1 MKSGVNMVSSQ
12 QHSTEEWQALDRDHY
27 LHPFTD
33 LTSLYAGASRII
45 TRAEGVYLWDS
56 DDNRLLDGFAGLWCV
71 NMGYGRSEL
80 VAAAAEQ
87 MQQLPYYNSFFNTAT
102 PPALEL
108 AELLAELSPPQ
119 FNYSF
124 FTGSGSEANDT
135 IVRMVRRF
143 WELEGQPG
151 RINIIARHNA
161 YHGSTM
167 AGASL
172 GGMEYMHKQGG
183 LPIPNIEH
191 IMQPYWYELG
201 GDLSPDDFGLRAA
214 AELEQKILELGA
226 DTVAAFIGEPI
237 QGAGGVII
245 PPATYWPAVQ
255 AICNKYD
262 VLLVAD
268 EVICG
273 FGRTGKWFGSDTF
286 GIEPDLMAVA
296 KGMSSGYLPIGAVL
310 VGDRVA
316 HSLIKKGGDFA
327 HGYTYSGHPVC
338 AAVAVANLKLMRQE
352 GIVDRVANDTG
363 PYFQKRIAELAE
375 HPLVGEARGIGMIGA
390 LELVADKDRRRF
402 FSPRGDM
409 GSLCRDLALAN
420 GLILRATKD
429 TMLFSPPL
437 VMDKPQI
444 DDLISLTRLS
454 LDQAAATLGGS

>member
-1 MKSGVNMVSSQ
+1 MGPSR
-12 QHSTEEWQALDRDHY
+12 HSTAQWQALDRNHF

-33 LTSLYAGASRII
+33 LTRLHAGASRII
-45 TRAEGVYLWDS
+45 TRGEGVYLWDS

-71 NMGYGRSEL
+71 NMGYGRAEL
-80 VAAAAEQ
+80 AAAAAAQ
-87 MQQLPYYNSFFNTAT
+87 MQELPYYNSFFNTAT

-108 AELLAELSPPQ
+108 AELLAEVSPPQ

-143 WELEGQPG
+143 WDLEGQPG
-151 RINIIARHNA
+151 RVNIIARDNA

-172 GGMEYMHKQGG
+172 GGMDYMHKQGG
-183 LPIPNIEH
+183 LPIPNIHH

-201 GDLSPDDFGLRAA
+201 GDLGPEEFGQRAA
-214 AELEQKILELGA
+214 AALEHKILELGA

-245 PPATYWPAVQ
+245 PPPGYWSAVE
-255 AICNKYD
+255 AICKKYD

-273 FGRTGKWFGSDTF
+273 FGRTGRWFGSQTF
-286 GIEPDLMAVA
+286 GFEPDLMAVA

-310 VGDRVA
+310 VSDRVA
-316 HSLIKKGGDFA
+316 HSLIQKGGDFA

-338 AAVAVANLKLMRQE
+338 AAVAVANLKLMQGE
-352 GIVDRVANDTG
+352 GVIERVANDTG
-363 PYFQKRIAELAE
+363 PYFQQRLAELAE
-375 HPLVGEARGIGMIGA
+375 HPLVGEARAVGMIGA
-390 LELVADKDRRRF
+390 LELVVDKSSRGF
-402 FSPRGDM
+402 FQPRGDM
-409 GSLCRDLALAN
+409 GTLCRDFALAN

-444 DDLISLTRLS
+444 DEMISLTRLS
-454 LDQAAATLGGS
+454 LDQAAASKGIT

>member
-1 MKSGVNMVSSQ
+1 MGPSR
-12 QHSTEEWQALDRDHY
+12 HSTAQWQALDRNHF

-33 LTSLYAGASRII
+33 LTRLHAGASRII
-45 TRAEGVYLWDS
+45 TRGEGVYLWDS

-71 NMGYGRSEL
+71 NMGYGRAEL
-80 VAAAAEQ
+80 AAAAAAQ
-87 MQQLPYYNSFFNTAT
+87 MQELPYYNSFFNTAT

-108 AELLAELSPPQ
+108 AELLAEVSPPQ

-143 WELEGQPG
+143 WDLEGQPG
-151 RINIIARHNA
+151 RVNIIARDNA

-172 GGMEYMHKQGG
+172 GGMDYMHKQGG
-183 LPIPNIEH
+183 LPIPNIHH

-201 GDLSPDDFGLRAA
+201 GDLGPEEFGQRAA
-214 AELEQKILELGA
+214 AALEHKILELGA

-245 PPATYWPAVQ
+245 PPPGYWSAVE
-255 AICNKYD
+255 AICKKYD

-273 FGRTGKWFGSDTF
+273 FGRTGRWFGSQTF
-286 GIEPDLMAVA
+286 GFEPDLMAVA

-310 VGDRVA
+310 VSDRVA
-316 HSLIKKGGDFA
+316 HSLIQKGGDFA

-338 AAVAVANLKLMRQE
+338 AAVAVANLKLMQGE
-352 GIVDRVANDTG
+352 GVIERVANDTG
-363 PYFQKRIAELAE
+363 PYFQQRLAELAE
-375 HPLVGEARGIGMIGA
+375 HPLVGEARAVGMIGA
-390 LELVADKDRRRF
+390 VELVVDKSSRGF
-402 FSPRGDM
+402 FQPRGDM
-409 GSLCRDLALAN
+409 GTLCRDFALAN

-444 DDLISLTRLS
+444 DEMISLTRLS
-454 LDQAAATLGGS
+454 LDQAAASKGIT

>member
-1 MKSGVNMVSSQ
+1 MASSRQ
-12 QHSTEEWQALDRDHY
+12 YSTAQWQALDRSHF

-33 LTSLYAGASRII
+33 LTRLNAGASRII

-80 VAAAAEQ
+80 AVAAAEQ

-108 AELLAELSPPQ
+108 AELLAEVSAPQ

-143 WELEGQPG
+143 WDLEGQPG
-151 RINIIARHNA
+151 RVNIIARHNA

-172 GGMEYMHKQGG
+172 GGMDYMHKQGG
-183 LPIPNIEH
+183 LPIPNIHH

-201 GDLSPDDFGLRAA
+201 GDLSPGEFGLRAA
-214 AELEQKILELGA
+214 AELENKILELGP
-226 DTVAAFIGEPI
+226 DKVAAFIGEPI

-245 PPATYWPAVQ
+245 PPASYWPAVQ
-255 AICNKYD
+255 AICKKYD

-273 FGRTGKWFGSDTF
+273 FGRTGRWFGSDTF

-310 VGDRVA
+310 VSDRVA
-316 HSLIKKGGDFA
+316 HSLIKKGGEFA

-338 AAVAVANLKLMRQE
+338 AAVAAANIRLMHRE
-352 GIVDRVANDTG
+352 GIIDRVANDTG
-363 PYFQKRIAELAE
+363 PYFQQRLAELGE
-375 HPLVGEARGIGMIGA
+375 HPLVGEARSVGMIGA
-390 LELVADKDRRRF
+390 LELVADKSRRSF
-402 FSPRGDM
+402 FQPRGDM
-409 GSLCRDLALAN
+409 GSLCRDYALAN
-420 GLILRATKD
+420 GLILRATRD
-429 TMLFSPPL
+429 TMLFSPSL

-444 DDLISLTRLS
+444 DEMISLTRLS
-454 LDQAAATLGGS
+454 LDQAAATKGIA

>member
-1 MKSGVNMVSSQ
+1 MR
-12 QHSTEEWQALDRDHY
+12 QHTTAEWQALDRDHY

-33 LTSLYAGASRII
+33 LTKLHGNSSRII

-56 DDNRLLDGFAGLWCV
+56 DGNRVLDGFAGLWCV
-71 NMGYGRSEL
+71 NMGYGRTEL
-80 VAAAAEQ
+80 AEVAARQ
-87 MQQLPYYNSFFNTAT
+87 MQELPYYNSFFNTAT
-102 PPALEL
+102 PPTLEL

-143 WELEGQPG
+143 WDIQGQAG
-151 RINIIARHNA
+151 RTVIISRDNA

-172 GGMEYMHKQGG
+172 GGMDYMHKQGG
-183 LPIPNIEH
+183 LPIPDIEH

-201 GDLSPDDFGLRAA
+201 GDLSPEEFGLRAA
-214 AELEQKILELGA
+214 RELESKILDLGA
-226 DTVAAFIGEPI
+226 DRVAAFIGEPV

-245 PPATYWPAVQ
+245 PPPGYWAEIQ
-255 AICNKYD
+255 AICKKYD
-262 VLLVAD
+262 ILLIAD

-273 FGRTGKWFGSDTF
+273 FGRTGAWFGSDTF
-286 GIEPDLMAVA
+286 GIVPDLMPVA

-316 HSLIKKGGDFA
+316 HSLIEQGGEFN

-338 AAVAVANLKLMRQE
+338 AAVAVANIRLMRAE
-352 GIVDRVANDTG
+352 GIVERVASDTG
-363 PYFQKRIAELAE
+363 PYFSKLLQELAG
-375 HPLVGEARGIGMIGA
+375 HPLVGEARSVGLMGA
-390 LELVADKDRRRF
+390 LELVADKSSRTF
-402 FSPRGDM
+402 FPKRGDT
-409 GSLCRDLALAN
+409 GSMCRDFALQD

-437 VMDKPQI
+437 VMDRSHI
-444 DDLISLTRLS
+444 DEMVELTASS
-454 LDQAAATLGGS
+454 LDKTAQALGIL

>member
-1 MKSGVNMVSSQ
+1 MTESAP
-12 QHSTEEWQALDRDHY
+12 QHSTAEWQALDRAHY
-27 LHPFTD
+27 LHPFSD
-33 LTSLYAGASRII
+33 LTQLHAQGSRII

-56 DDNRLLDGFAGLWCV
+56 DGTRMLDGFAGLWCV
-71 NMGYGRSEL
+71 NMGYGRKEL
-80 VAAAAEQ
+80 AEVAAQQ

-108 AELLAELSPPQ
+108 AELLAQVSPPQ

-143 WELEGQPG
+143 WELEGQPE
-151 RINIIARHNA
+151 RTHIISRDNA

-172 GGMEYMHKQGG
+172 GGMDYMHKQGG
-183 LPIPNIEH
+183 LPIPGIDH

-201 GDLSPDDFGLRAA
+201 GDQSPEEFGLRAA
-214 AELEQKILELGA
+214 RELESKILELGA
-226 DTVAAFIGEPI
+226 DKVAAFIGEPV

-245 PPATYWPAVQ
+245 PPHSYWPEVQ
-255 AICNKYD
+255 AICRKYD
-262 VLLVAD
+262 ILLVAD

-273 FGRTGKWFGSDTF
+273 FGRTGSWFGCDTF
-286 GIEPDLMAVA
+286 GIEPDLMSVA

-310 VGDRVA
+310 VSDRVA
-316 HSLIKKGGDFA
+316 TTLIDKGGDFN

-338 AAVAVANLKLMRQE
+338 AAVAVANIRLMQSE
-352 GIVDRVANDTG
+352 GVVERVAEDTG
-363 PYFQKRIAELAE
+363 PYFHALLQQLGD
-375 HPLVGEARGIGMIGA
+375 HPLVGEARSVGLMGA
-390 LELVADKDRRRF
+390 LELVADKSTRKF
-402 FSPRGDM
+402 FDKRSDTGT
-409 GSLCRDLALAN
+409 LCRDFALAN

-437 VMDKPQI
+437 VMDRANI
-444 DDLISLTRLS
+444 DEMIDLTRLS
-454 LDQAAATLGGS
+454 LDQTAEALGVV

>member
-1 MKSGVNMVSSQ
+1 MAFSG
-12 QHSTEEWQALDRDHY
+12 QHSTSEWQAMDRDHY
-27 LHPFTD
+27 LHPFTN
-33 LTSLYAGASRII
+33 LTSLHAGASRII
-45 TRAEGVYLWDS
+45 TRAEGVYLWDN
-56 DDNRLLDGFAGLWCV
+56 DGTRWLDGFAGLWCV
-71 NMGYGRSEL
+71 NMGYGRTEL
-80 VAAAAEQ
+80 VQAAAQQ

-143 WELEGQPG
+143 WELEGQPE
-151 RINIIARHNA
+151 RVTIISRNNA

-183 LPIPNIEH
+183 LPIPGIEH

-201 GDLSPDDFGLRAA
+201 GDLSEEEFGLLAA
-214 AELEQKILELGA
+214 AELEHKILALGA
-226 DTVAAFIGEPI
+226 DNVAAFIGEPL

-245 PPATYWPAVQ
+245 PPASYWPEIQ
-255 AICNKYD
+255 RICKKYD
-262 VLLVAD
+262 VLLIVD

-273 FGRTGKWFGSDTF
+273 FGRTGAWFGSNTF
-286 GIEPDLMAVA
+286 GIESDLMTVA

-310 VGDRVA
+310 VGDRIA
-316 HSLIKKGGDFA
+316 HTLIKKGGDFN

-338 AAVAVANLKLMRQE
+338 AAVAVANLRLMLTE
-352 GIVDRVANDTG
+352 KVVERVANDTG
-363 PYFQKRIAELAE
+363 LYFQAQLQTLAD
-375 HPLVGEARGIGMIGA
+375 HPLVGEARGVGMIGA
-390 LELVADKDRRRF
+390 LELVRDKDRREF
-402 FSPRGDM
+402 FPNRGDT
-409 GSLCRDLALAN
+409 GAKCRDFALAN

-437 VMDKPQI
+437 VIDRSQI
-444 DDLISLTRLS
+444 DEMIQLTRLS
-454 LDQAAATLGGS
+454 LDETAQHLGVA

>member
-1 MKSGVNMVSSQ
+1 MTESAPQ
-12 QHSTEEWQALDRDHY
+12 LSTAEWQALDRDHY
-27 LHPFTD
+27 LHPFSD
-33 LTSLYAGASRII
+33 LTQLHAEGSRII

-56 DDNRLLDGFAGLWCV
+56 DGTRMLDGFAGLWCV
-71 NMGYGRSEL
+71 NMGYGRKEL
-80 VAAAAEQ
+80 VDVAAQQ

-108 AELLAELSPPQ
+108 AQLLAQVSPSQ

-124 FTGSGSEANDT
+124 FTGSGSESNDT

-143 WELEGQPG
+143 WELQGQPE
-151 RINIIARHNA
+151 RTHIISRHNA

-183 LPIPNIEH
+183 LPIPGIEH

-201 GDLSPDDFGLRAA
+201 AEQSPREFGLRAA
-214 AELEQKILELGA
+214 RELERKILELGA
-226 DTVAAFIGEPI
+226 DKVAAFIGEPV

-245 PPATYWPAVQ
+245 PPDSYWPEVQ
-255 AICNKYD
+255 AICKKYD
-262 VLLVAD
+262 ILLIAD

-273 FGRTGKWFGSDTF
+273 FGRTGSWFGSDTF

-310 VGDRVA
+310 VSDRVA
-316 HSLIKKGGDFA
+316 TTMIEKGGDFN

-338 AAVAVANLKLMRQE
+338 AAVAVANIRLMQSE
-352 GIVDRVANDTG
+352 GVVERVAEDTG
-363 PYFQKRIAELAE
+363 PYFHALLQQLGE
-375 HPLVGEARGIGMIGA
+375 HPLVGEARSVGLMGA
-390 LELVADKDRRRF
+390 LELVADKSTRRF
-402 FSPRGDM
+402 FDNRGDT
-409 GSLCRDLALAN
+409 GTLCRDFALAN

-429 TMLFSPPL
+429 TILFSPPL
-437 VMDKPQI
+437 VMDRANI
-444 DDLISLTRLS
+444 DEMIDLTRLS
-454 LDQAAATLGGS
+454 LDQTAEALGLA

>member
-1 MKSGVNMVSSQ
+1 MGSSR
-12 QHSTEEWQALDRDHY
+12 QHSTAQWQALDRNHF

-33 LTSLYAGASRII
+33 LTRLNAGASRII

-71 NMGYGRSEL
+71 NMGYGRTEL
-80 VAAAAEQ
+80 AAAATKQ

-108 AELLAELSPPQ
+108 AELLAEVSAPQ

-151 RINIIARHNA
+151 RVNIIARHNA

-172 GGMEYMHKQGG
+172 GGMDYMHKQGG
-183 LPIPNIEH
+183 LPIPNIHH

-201 GDLSPDDFGLRAA
+201 GELSHEEFGQRAA
-214 AELEQKILELGA
+214 AELEHKILELGA

-245 PPATYWPAVQ
+245 PPSGYWPAVE
-255 AICNKYD
+255 AICRKYD
-262 VLLVAD
+262 VLLIAD

-273 FGRTGKWFGSDTF
+273 FGRTGRWFGSETF
-286 GIEPDLMAVA
+286 GFEPDLMAVA
-296 KGMSSGYLPIGAVL
+296 KGMSSGYLPIGAVM
-310 VGDRVA
+310 VSDRVA
-316 HSLIKKGGDFA
+316 DSLIKKGGDFA

-338 AAVAVANLKLMRQE
+338 AAVAVANIRLMRDE
-352 GIVDRVANDTG
+352 GIIETVANDIG
-363 PYFQKRIAELAE
+363 PYFQQRLAELAE
-375 HPLVGEARGIGMIGA
+375 HPLVGETRGIGMIGA
-390 LELVADKDRRRF
+390 LELVADKPSRRF
-402 FSPRGDM
+402 FQPRGDM
-409 GSLCRDLALAN
+409 GTLCRDYALAN

-437 VMDKPQI
+437 VMDRAQI
-444 DDLISLTRLS
+444 DEMISLTRLS
-454 LDQAAATLGGS
+454 LDQVAASQGIT

>member
-1 MKSGVNMVSSQ
+1 MGPSR
-12 QHSTEEWQALDRDHY
+12 HSTAQWQALDRNHF

-33 LTSLYAGASRII
+33 LTRLHAGASRII
-45 TRAEGVYLWDS
+45 TRGEGVYLWDS

-71 NMGYGRSEL
+71 NMGYGRAEL
-80 VAAAAEQ
+80 AAAAAAQ
-87 MQQLPYYNSFFNTAT
+87 MQELPYYNSFFNTAT

-108 AELLAELSPPQ
+108 AELLAEVSPPQ

-143 WELEGQPG
+143 WDLEGQPG
-151 RINIIARHNA
+151 RVNIIARDNA

-172 GGMEYMHKQGG
+172 GGMDYMHKQGG
-183 LPIPNIEH
+183 LPIPNIHH

-201 GDLSPDDFGLRAA
+201 GDLGPEEFGQRAA
-214 AELEQKILELGA
+214 AALEHKILELGA

-245 PPATYWPAVQ
+245 PPPGYWPAVE
-255 AICNKYD
+255 AICKKYD

-273 FGRTGKWFGSDTF
+273 FGRTGRWFGSQTF
-286 GIEPDLMAVA
+286 GFEPDLMAVA

-310 VGDRVA
+310 VSDRVA
-316 HSLIKKGGDFA
+316 HSLIQKGGDFA

-338 AAVAVANLKLMRQE
+338 AAVAVANLKLMRGE
-352 GIVDRVANDTG
+352 GIIERVANDTG
-363 PYFQKRIAELAE
+363 PYFQQRLAELAE
-375 HPLVGEARGIGMIGA
+375 HPLVGEARAVGMIGA
-390 LELVADKDRRRF
+390 LELVVDKSSRRF
-402 FSPRGDM
+402 FQPRGDM
-409 GSLCRDLALAN
+409 GTLCRDFALAN

-444 DDLISLTRLS
+444 DEMISLTRLS
-454 LDQAAATLGGS
+454 LDQAAASKGIT

>member
-1 MKSGVNMVSSQ
+1 MGSSR
-12 QHSTEEWQALDRDHY
+12 QHSTAQWQALDRDHF

-33 LTSLYAGASRII
+33 LTRLNAGASRII
-45 TRAEGVYLWDS
+45 TRGEGVYLWDS

-80 VAAAAEQ
+80 AAAAMEQ

-108 AELLAELSPPQ
+108 AELLAEVSAPQ

-143 WELEGQPG
+143 WQLEGQPG
-151 RINIIARHNA
+151 RVNIIARHNA

-172 GGMEYMHKQGG
+172 GGMGYMHKQGG
-183 LPIPNIEH
+183 LPIPNIHH
-191 IMQPYWYELG
+191 IIQPYWYELG
-201 GDLSPDDFGLRAA
+201 GELSPEEFGQRAA
-214 AELEQKILELGA
+214 AELEHKILELGA

-245 PPATYWPAVQ
+245 PPPGYWPAVE
-255 AICNKYD
+255 AICRKYD

-273 FGRTGKWFGSDTF
+273 FGRTGRWFGSETF
-286 GIEPDLMAVA
+286 GFEPDLMAVA
-296 KGMSSGYLPIGAVL
+296 KGMSSGYLPIGAVM
-310 VGDRVA
+310 VSDRVA
-316 HSLIKKGGDFA
+316 DSLIQKGGDFA
-327 HGYTYSGHPVC
+327 HGFTYSGHPVC
-338 AAVAVANLKLMRQE
+338 AAVAVANIRLMRDE
-352 GIVDRVANDTG
+352 GIIETVANDIG
-363 PYFQKRIAELAE
+363 PYFQQRLAELAE
-375 HPLVGEARGIGMIGA
+375 HPLVGETRGIGMIGA
-390 LELVADKDRRRF
+390 LELVADKRSRRF
-402 FSPRGDM
+402 FQPRGDM
-409 GSLCRDLALAN
+409 GTLCRDYALAN

-437 VMDKPQI
+437 VIGRAQVDEM
-444 DDLISLTRLS
+444 ISLTRLS
-454 LDQAAATLGGS
+454 LDQVAASQGIT